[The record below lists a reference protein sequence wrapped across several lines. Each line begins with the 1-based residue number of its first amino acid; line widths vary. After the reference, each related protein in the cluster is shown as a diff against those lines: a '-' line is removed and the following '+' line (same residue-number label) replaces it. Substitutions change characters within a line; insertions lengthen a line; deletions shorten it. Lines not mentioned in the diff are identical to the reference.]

1 MLMRDSGFRLYKS
14 VHKSVL
20 EASASSVSD
29 SDKHSKSTSSE
40 PSEEKDKKDDGNSNN
55 EETAKPEKESKKL
68 KIVTKDRDLLLACSY
83 FDLGHCGYFETKDL
97 EDILTTINLNLS
109 RAQIKKLL
117 TKVTSGKDQQVNYR
131 QFTDKSE
138 DEELVCYIETDDDH
152 LGQGFRAYLS
162 KPKSS
167 KSASSSTNSSSSE
180 GICNYRGSVIDV
192 TKLLDQLKRSEKARS
207 DTESQLKSAQKNS
220 FRFTKCLR

>member
-1 MLMRDSGFRLYKS
+1 M
-14 VHKSVL
+14 
-20 EASASSVSD
+20 
-29 SDKHSKSTSSE
+29 
-40 PSEEKDKKDDGNSNN
+40 
-55 EETAKPEKESKKL
+55 
-68 KIVTKDRDLLLACSY
+68 LACSY

-97 EDILTTINLNLS
+97 EDILTTMNLNLS

-138 DEELVCYIETDDDH
+138 DEELVSSYFFSIIFKTIREIEFLPIMKIQFHLYVVFDFTKKNHFSLFQVCYIETDDDH

-167 KSASSSTNSSSSE
+167 KSVSSSSTNSSSSE
-180 GICNYRGSVIDV
+180 GICNYRG
-192 TKLLDQLKRSEKARS
+192 
-207 DTESQLKSAQKNS
+207 KSISPLYISLFHDKNI
-220 FRFTKCLR
+220 